1 MKKFLCCILAAFALT
16 ACYKNEV
23 YEDLVPLDFNSYA
36 PRLVSGEGKSDG
48 WIPTKA
54 DASFLGPG
62 ETHLPDGSSFGV
74 FGFFHPEKDGA
85 AGTWA
90 DSNPNHP
97 NIMNNQKVDV
107 SESAGVYNCTYSP
120 KRYWPKNPKETISF
134 FAYYPYDPG
143 DNESFIIKSDLTKDS
158 NSMGTLRFRCSEDP
172 AKQVDFMVS
181 DLCMN
186 QTKNQVS
193 PVLTGS
199 GDDDGKVRFTFH
211 HQLAQV
217 RVNTIKVT
225 SENPL
230 ITPDESTFECAFYG
244 FPVAGNCVPTPGA
257 PAANGLAPCTF
268 GWTSISS
275 TVEQLI
281 GGNIVVRDSK
291 MEVAQYTPGSSNF
304 LLVIPHT
311 VSETERLEVSFDL
324 ERSTTGN
331 EGYSYEGNSLF
342 AYMKS
347 KISSFEAN
355 KIYTFNITVGLN
367 EIKFDAEVTDWTEG
381 SGQILLGD

>member
-1 MKKFLCCILAAFALT
+1 MKKFLCCILAISALT
-16 ACYKNEV
+16 ACFKNEV
-23 YEDLVPLDFNSYA
+23 HDGLIPLDFESYA
-36 PRLVSGEGKSDG
+36 PRSINEGGNSDG
-48 WIPTKA
+48 WVPTKA
-54 DASFLGPG
+54 DDSFLGPG

-74 FGFFHPEKDGA
+74 FGFFHPQNGES

-107 SESAGVYNCTYSP
+107 SESGGVYSCTYSP
-120 KRYWPKNPKETISF
+120 KRYWPRNPKETISF
-134 FAYYPYDPG
+134 FAYYPYDAG
-143 DNESFIIKSDLTKDS
+143 GEGFIIKSDLTKDS
-158 NSMGTLRFRCSEDP
+158 NGMGTIRFRCSEDYT
-172 AKQVDFMVS
+172 KQVDFMVS

-186 QTKNQVS
+186 QTKNQIS

-244 FPVAGNCVPTPGA
+244 FPVAGNCVPIPGE
-257 PAANGLAPCTF
+257 PAANGLAPCAFT
-268 GWTSISS
+268 WPSISS
-275 TVEQLI
+275 SIEELV
-281 GGNIVVRDSK
+281 GGNVVQRDSK
-291 MEVAQYTPGSSNF
+291 MEVPQYTSGSSNF

-311 VSETERLEVSFDL
+311 VSETERLEVTFGL
-324 ERSTTGN
+324 ARSATDN
-331 EGYSYEGNSLF
+331 EGYSYENNSLF
-342 AYMKS
+342 AYLKG
-347 KISSFEAN
+347 KINTFEAN
-355 KIYTFNITVGLN
+355 KIYTFNITVSLN
-367 EIKFDAEVTDWTEG
+367 EIKFDAHVTDWTEG